1 MGHMLLPT
9 DLTVGLKG
17 IRAAR
22 WRRTLGGIGMG
33 SVSVQNLG
41 EVDIAIDLGF
51 LTQSADDLPLRRD
64 ANACSGSPCRS
75 FHKPNPNHKPNP
87 KCPCVSIT
95 RLC

>member
-33 SVSVQNLG
+33 LVSVQNLG

-51 LTQSADDLPLRRD
+51 LTQSADDLPLRREI
-64 ANACSGSPCRS
+64 
-75 FHKPNPNHKPNP
+75 K
-87 KCPCVSIT
+87 
-95 RLC
+95 